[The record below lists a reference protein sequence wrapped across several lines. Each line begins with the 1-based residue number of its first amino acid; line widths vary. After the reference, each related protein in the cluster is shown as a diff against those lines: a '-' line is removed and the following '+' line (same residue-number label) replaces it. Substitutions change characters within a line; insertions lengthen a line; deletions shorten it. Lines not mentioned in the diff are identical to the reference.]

1 MASLNNPFG
10 EQNIDNRL
18 KVSAPKML
26 TAPAQQMKV
35 DTTPTTNAN
44 FDRTFAPELKNP
56 VNWGNVANKATDSL
70 SAVAGT
76 AADIYT
82 RENTVASSNQESDL
96 SGLNT
101 TLGMAST
108 GAALGSVA
116 GPLGTAIGAGVGL
129 LTGGIYSIGKSR
141 KDREARRRNEAKK
154 REDMRRRSRNE
165 RERDN
170 MLMEAQDVFE
180 SEIGVREQQLG
191 LINNYR

>member
-18 KVSAPKML
+18 KVSTPKML

-35 DTTPTTNAN
+35 DTTPTTNA
-44 FDRTFAPELKNP
+44 FAPELKNP
-56 VNWGNVANKATDSL
+56 VNWGNVANKASESL

-101 TLGMAST
+101 TMSMATT
-108 GAALGSVA
+108 GAALGSVIP
-116 GPLGTAIGAGVGL
+116 GVGTAIGAGVGL
-129 LTGGIYSIGKSR
+129 LAGGIYSIGKSR

-154 REDMRRRSRNE
+154 REDMRRKSRNE

>member
-18 KVSAPKML
+18 KVSTPKML

-35 DTTPTTNAN
+35 DTTPTTNADFN
-44 FDRTFAPELKNP
+44 KVFAPELKNP
-56 VNWGNVANKATDSL
+56 INWGNVANQAANSL
-70 SAVAGT
+70 PAVAGT
-76 AADIYT
+76 VSDIYA
-82 RENTVASSNQESDL
+82 RENTVASSSKESDL
-96 SGLNT
+96 AGLNT

-116 GPLGTAIGAGVGL
+116 GPLGSAIGAGVGL

-141 KDREARRRNEAKK
+141 RDRKARRRQEARKI
-154 REDMRRRSRNE
+154 EDMRRKSRNE

-180 SEIGVREQQLG
+180 SEIKVREQQLG